1 MQSRFRSGRIVSI
14 ITGGPI
20 TMDDIC
26 NQQLDRNSTNYKL
39 RDSECQPGLQQM
51 RLTKLL
57 ASKMRVIIL
66 LERDGEAV

>member
-1 MQSRFRSGRIVSI
+1 MQSRFRSGRIVSS

-39 RDSECQPGLQQM
+39 TK
-51 RLTKLL
+51 LTK
-57 ASKMRVIIL
+57 IL
-66 LERDGEAV
+66 NVNLGYNR